1 MKGMHQPAIA
11 QVATATIW
19 CS

>member
-1 MKGMHQPAIA
+1 MKGMHQPANA